1 MDYSNPIVID
11 FETYYDDEYSL
22 KKMTTEAYIRDPR
35 FECMGLSI
43 KDGNKG
49 TKFYREEQGIEL
61 VRQLILQTKR
71 PVVAH
76 NARFDGGILAL
87 KYGLHPKHYIDT
99 KPLMTVAHFA
109 PAAGGDS
116 LAKAAIAL
124 QKAGHSIQNKGEF
137 LVNMLGVHA
146 ADMSEQDWLDYGNY
160 CIGDVDICHKLYMV
174 LYPIVPEAELRMM
187 DVTTRM
193 YTNPLFEFDVEI
205 LKDYYKR
212 LETQRVDNLTFFT
225 QHFGFNS
232 ITETETALRSRKK
245 FPELLESLGVPCPM
259 KWSEKQEKY
268 VPALAKTDEALT
280 TLLEHHNP
288 LVADLVSTKLGV
300 NQTLALSRCRHF
312 LELGLRGNLPVPLN
326 YAKAHTG
333 RYGGC
338 LVGSTRVLCK
348 TKGGSILGRQIP
360 NVLPDDLVWDGEEW
374 CVHDGMVFSGYQ
386 LVIYHDGVTGTPEH
400 RVYTE
405 SNQLLPLEEAKTK
418 NLLLKTC
425 RTYQI
430 PTPSDIGISGDR
442 VPVYDILNCG
452 PRHRFWANGKLVHN
466 SDKLN
471 VQNLPKRSGDTT
483 LRRSIIAPKDHVV
496 IASDSSQVEARCLVY
511 MANEQRVVDIFIS
524 GECPY
529 SDMAA
534 SIYDMTYDQIYH
546 DAKIV
551 PTKEG
556 VTRRNVGKT
565 TILGCGYQMG
575 ATAFAEQLRIAG
587 LDSVMDMAPEIVKTY
602 RATNPNVK
610 AFWATCETAIKVM
623 IAGGDMWFGG
633 PNNDLFY
640 ASGTTNFWGVRTPSI
655 RMPDGTYLK
664 YHNLRTEPDPEA
676 FNGYAT
682 VYEQYKYG
690 NYVRNYLYGGKL
702 AENITQ
708 SIAFAILKHQAL
720 IIDAAGVPVNLN
732 VHDEWVSV
740 VHKRDAKAAVRIHA
754 HAMRQVPDYMP
765 QGLLDCEVDMGKNY
779 MDTTTIKGV

>member
-35 FECMGLSI
+35 FQCMGLSI
-43 KDGNKG
+43 KDSGKA
-49 TKFYREEQGIEL
+49 TKFYREEQGIEV
-61 VRQLILQTKR
+61 VRQLIRQKER
-71 PVVAH
+71 PVIAH

-87 KYGLHPKHYIDT
+87 KYGMHPKHYIDT

-109 PAAGGDS
+109 PFAGGDS
-116 LAKAAIAL
+116 LAKAAVAL
-124 QKAGHSIQNKGEF
+124 QKAGHNIQSKGEF
-137 LVNMLGVHA
+137 LANMKGVRPS
-146 ADMSEQDWLDYGNY
+146 DMSEQDWLGYGNY

-225 QHFGFNS
+225 DHFGFSS

-268 VPALAKTDEALT
+268 VPALAKTDEKLT
-280 TLLEHHNP
+280 ALLEHHNP
-288 LVADLVSTKLGV
+288 LVAELVETKLGV
-300 NQTLALSRCRHF
+300 NQTLALSRCRQF
-312 LELGLRGNLPVPLN
+312 LEIGLRGNLPVPLN

-333 RYGGC
+333 RYGGAD
-338 LVGSTRVLCK
+338 
-348 TKGGSILGRQIP
+348 SI
-360 NVLPDDLVWDGEEW
+360 
-374 CVHDGMVFSGYQ
+374 
-386 LVIYHDGVTGTPEH
+386 
-400 RVYTE
+400 
-405 SNQLLPLEEAKTK
+405 
-418 NLLLKTC
+418 
-425 RTYQI
+425 
-430 PTPSDIGISGDR
+430 
-442 VPVYDILNCG
+442 
-452 PRHRFWANGKLVHN
+452 
-466 SDKLN
+466 N

-483 LRRSIIAPKDHVV
+483 LRRSIIAPADHVV

-524 GECPY
+524 GACPY

-534 SIYDMTYDQIYH
+534 SIYGMTYDQIYH

-575 ATAFAEQLRIAG
+575 ANAFAEQLRIAG
-587 LDSVMDMAPEIVKTY
+587 LDSVMDMAPDIVKTY

-610 AFWATCETAIKVM
+610 AFWATCQKAIEVM
-623 IAGGDMWFGG
+623 IAGSDMWFGG
-633 PNNDLFY
+633 PNNDMFY
-640 ASGTTNFWGVRTPSI
+640 ASGTTNFWGIRTPSI

-664 YHNLRTEPDPEA
+664 YHNLRTEADPEA
-676 FNGYAT
+676 FNGYVT
-682 VYEQYKYG
+682 VYDQYKYG

-708 SIAFAILKHQAL
+708 SIAFAILKFQAL
-720 IIDAAGVPVNLN
+720 IIDGAGVPVNLN

-740 VHKRDAKAAVRIHA
+740 VHKRDAKAAIRIHA

-765 QGLLDCEVDMGKNY
+765 AGLFDCEVDMGKNY

>member
-61 VRQLILQTKR
+61 VRQLILEKDR
-71 PVVAH
+71 PVIAH
-76 NARFDGGILAL
+76 NARFDGGILAFR
-87 KYGLHPKHYIDT
+87 YDIHPKHYIDT

-116 LAKAAIAL
+116 LAKAAVAL
-124 QKAGHSIQNKGEF
+124 QKAGHTIQSKGEF
-137 LVNMLGVHA
+137 LANMKGVHA
-146 ADMSEQDWLDYGNY
+146 SDMSEQDWLGYGDY

-174 LYPIVPEAELRMM
+174 LHPIVPEAELRMM

-193 YTNPLFEFDVEI
+193 YTDPLFEFDVEI

-212 LETQRVDNLTFFT
+212 LETQRIDNLTFFT
-225 QHFGFNS
+225 HHFGFSS

-245 FPELLESLGVPCPM
+245 FPELLETLGVPCPM
-259 KWSEKQEKY
+259 KWSEKTEKY
-268 VPALAKTDEALT
+268 VPALAKTDAALT
-280 TLLEHHNP
+280 DLLEHHNP
-288 LVADLVSTKLGV
+288 MVGDLIETKLGV
-300 NQTLALSRCRHF
+300 NQTLAISRCRHF
-312 LELGLRGNLPVPLN
+312 LELGQRGNVPIPLN

-333 RYGGC
+333 RYGGA
-338 LVGSTRVLCK
+338 
-348 TKGGSILGRQIP
+348 
-360 NVLPDDLVWDGEEW
+360 D
-374 CVHDGMVFSGYQ
+374 
-386 LVIYHDGVTGTPEH
+386 
-400 RVYTE
+400 
-405 SNQLLPLEEAKTK
+405 
-418 NLLLKTC
+418 NL
-425 RTYQI
+425 
-430 PTPSDIGISGDR
+430 
-442 VPVYDILNCG
+442 N
-452 PRHRFWANGKLVHN
+452 F
-466 SDKLN
+466 
-471 VQNLPKRSGDTT
+471 QNLPKRSGDTT
-483 LRRSIIAPKDHVV
+483 LRRSMIAPADHVV

-524 GECPY
+524 GSCPY

-534 SIYDMTYDQIYH
+534 SIYGMTYDQIYH

-575 ATAFAEQLRIAG
+575 ANAFAEQLRIAG
-587 LDSVMDMAPEIVKTY
+587 LDSVMDMAPDIVKTY

-610 AFWATCETAIKVM
+610 AFWATCQKAIEVM

-633 PNNDLFY
+633 PNNDMFY
-640 ASGTTNFWGVRTPSI
+640 ASGVTNFWGIRTPSI

-676 FNGYAT
+676 FNGYVT
-682 VYEQYKYG
+682 VYDQYKYG

-708 SIAFAILKHQAL
+708 SIAFAILKFQAL
-720 IIDAAGVPVNLN
+720 IIDGAGVPVNLN

-740 VHKRDAKAAVRIHA
+740 VHKRNAKAAVRIHA

-765 QGLLDCEVDMGKNY
+765 QGLLDCEVDIGKNY

>member
-1 MDYSNPIVID
+1 MDYPNPIVID
-11 FETYYDDEYSL
+11 FETYYDDDYSL

-61 VRQLILQTKR
+61 VRQLILQTER
-71 PVVAH
+71 PVIAH

-87 KYGLHPKHYIDT
+87 KYGIHPKHYIDT

-109 PAAGGDS
+109 PFAGGDS

-137 LVNMLGVHA
+137 LANMLGVHA

-268 VPALAKTDEALT
+268 VPALAKTDEELT
-280 TLLEHHNP
+280 ALLEHHNP

-300 NQTLALSRCRHF
+300 NQTLALSRCRQF
-312 LELGLRGNLPVPLN
+312 LEIGLRGNLPVPLN

-333 RYGGC
+333 RYGGAD
-338 LVGSTRVLCK
+338 
-348 TKGGSILGRQIP
+348 SI
-360 NVLPDDLVWDGEEW
+360 
-374 CVHDGMVFSGYQ
+374 
-386 LVIYHDGVTGTPEH
+386 
-400 RVYTE
+400 
-405 SNQLLPLEEAKTK
+405 
-418 NLLLKTC
+418 
-425 RTYQI
+425 
-430 PTPSDIGISGDR
+430 
-442 VPVYDILNCG
+442 
-452 PRHRFWANGKLVHN
+452 
-466 SDKLN
+466 N

-483 LRRSIIAPKDHVV
+483 LRRSIIAPADHVV

-524 GECPY
+524 GKCPY

-534 SIYDMTYDQIYH
+534 SIYGMTYDQIYH

-708 SIAFAILKHQAL
+708 SIAFAILKYQAL
-720 IIDAAGVPVNLN
+720 IIDGAGVPVNLN

-740 VHKRDAKAAVRIHA
+740 VHKRDAKAAIRIHA

-765 QGLLDCEVDMGKNY
+765 QGLLDCEVDIGKNY

>member
-124 QKAGHSIQNKGEF
+124 QKAGHAIQNKGEF
-137 LVNMLGVHA
+137 LANMKGVHA
-146 ADMSEQDWLDYGNY
+146 ADMSEQDWVDYGNY
-160 CIGDVDICHKLYMV
+160 CTGDVDICHKLYMV
-174 LYPIVPEAELRMM
+174 LYPIVAEAELRMM

-212 LETQRVDNLTFFT
+212 LETQRIDNLTFFT
-225 QHFGFNS
+225 GHFGFTS
-232 ITETETALRSRKK
+232 IKETETALRSRKK
-245 FPELLESLGVPCPM
+245 FPELLESMGVPCPM
-259 KWSEKQEKY
+259 KWSEKQEKH

-280 TLLEHHNP
+280 ALLEHHNP
-288 LVADLVSTKLGV
+288 LVADLVETKLGV

-312 LELGLRGNLPVPLN
+312 LELGLRGNIPIPLN

-333 RYGGC
+333 RYGG
-338 LVGSTRVLCK
+338 
-348 TKGGSILGRQIP
+348 
-360 NVLPDDLVWDGEEW
+360 
-374 CVHDGMVFSGYQ
+374 
-386 LVIYHDGVTGTPEH
+386 
-400 RVYTE
+400 
-405 SNQLLPLEEAKTK
+405 A
-418 NLLLKTC
+418 
-425 RTYQI
+425 
-430 PTPSDIGISGDR
+430 
-442 VPVYDILNCG
+442 
-452 PRHRFWANGKLVHN
+452 
-466 SDKLN
+466 DKLN
-471 VQNLPKRSGDTT
+471 FQNLPKRSGDTT
-483 LRRSIIAPKDHVV
+483 LRRSMIAPADHVV

-524 GECPY
+524 GSCPY

-575 ATAFAEQLRIAG
+575 ANAFAEQLRIAG

-640 ASGTTNFWGVRTPSI
+640 ASGTTNFWGIKTPSI

-676 FNGYAT
+676 YGGYAT

-708 SIAFAILKHQAL
+708 SIAFAILKYQAL

-765 QGLLDCEVDMGKNY
+765 QGLLDCEVDIGKNY

>member
-1 MDYSNPIVID
+1 MDYLNPIVID
-11 FETYYDDEYSL
+11 FETYYDDDYSL

-43 KDGNKG
+43 KDGNKA
-49 TKFYREEQGIEL
+49 TKFYRGEDGIEV
-61 VRQLILQTKR
+61 VRQLILQEER
-71 PVVAH
+71 PFVEH

-87 KYGLHPKHYIDT
+87 RYDIHPKHFIDT

-109 PAAGGDS
+109 PFAGGDS

-124 QKAGHSIQNKGEF
+124 RKAGHNIQDKGEF
-137 LVNMLGVHA
+137 LSNMKGVHA
-146 ADMSEQDWLDYGNY
+146 SDMSEQDWQDYAEY
-160 CIGDVDICHKLYMV
+160 CIGDVDICYALYKA

-193 YTNPLFEFDVEI
+193 YTNPLFVFNVPLLE
-205 LKDYYKR
+205 DYLKR
-212 LETQRVDNLTFFT
+212 LETARVDNLTFFT
-225 QHFGFNS
+225 DHFDFAT
-232 ITETETALRSRKK
+232 IAETETALRSRKK
-245 FPELLESLGVPCPM
+245 FPDLLETLGVPCPM

-280 TLLEHHNP
+280 ALLEHHDP
-288 LVADLVSTKLGV
+288 LVAGLVETKLGV
-300 NQTLALSRCRHF
+300 NQTLALSRCKEF
-312 LELGLRGNLPVPLN
+312 LAIGRRGNLPVPLN
-326 YAKAHTG
+326 YAAAHTN
-333 RYGGC
+333 RYGG
-338 LVGSTRVLCK
+338 
-348 TKGGSILGRQIP
+348 
-360 NVLPDDLVWDGEEW
+360 
-374 CVHDGMVFSGYQ
+374 
-386 LVIYHDGVTGTPEH
+386 
-400 RVYTE
+400 
-405 SNQLLPLEEAKTK
+405 A
-418 NLLLKTC
+418 
-425 RTYQI
+425 
-430 PTPSDIGISGDR
+430 
-442 VPVYDILNCG
+442 
-452 PRHRFWANGKLVHN
+452 
-466 SDKLN
+466 DKLN
-471 VQNLPKRSGDTT
+471 VQNLPKRSGDTS
-483 LRRSIIAPKDHVV
+483 LRRSIEAPDDHVV
-496 IASDSSQVEARCLVY
+496 LASDSSQVEARCLVY

-534 SIYDMTYDQIYH
+534 SIYGVSYDQIYH
-546 DAKIV
+546 DAKV
-551 PTKEG
+551 TPTKEG

-587 LDSVMDMAPEIVKTY
+587 LESVMDMAPDIVKTY

-610 AFWATCETAIKVM
+610 AFWATCQRAIEVM

-633 PNNDLFY
+633 PKNDMFY
-640 ASGTTNFWGVRTPSI
+640 ASGKSNFWGTITPSI

-676 FNGYAT
+676 YGGVST
-682 VYEQYKYG
+682 VYDQFKFG

-708 SIAFAILKHQAL
+708 SLAFAILKYQAL
-720 IIDAAGVPVNLN
+720 IMDDAGVPVNLN

-740 VHKRDAKAAVRIHA
+740 VHKRDAKAAIRIHA

-765 QGLLDCEVDMGKNY
+765 KGLLDCEVDIGKNY